1 MKNKLI
7 SFDKK
12 VFIKVVIGIVLA
24 AALAAIDQLTKW
36 LVVSNMQLHES
47 IHLIKFGDTQVLNLS
62 YYLNDGSAFSMFEGQ
77 TTMLI
82 VVTCAMMTAMLVAML
97 IGKVKRTSSILA
109 FSLVIGGGVGNLID
123 RVFNDGKV
131 IDFIDVRIIN
141 FAIFNF
147 ADICAVCGGIL
158 LCVLVLLD
166 EIRDRKAAKKAKAEG
181 NDAEAAPEQKNDEA
195 SAVSEK
201 PIEEKEAPAEEKNE
215 ESNENGND

>member
-36 LVVSNMQLHES
+36 LVVSNMELHES

-97 IGKVKRTSSILA
+97 IGKVKRTSYILA

-195 SAVSEK
+195 PAVSEK
-201 PIEEKEAPAEEKNE
+201 SSEEKEAPAEEKNE

>member
-24 AALAAIDQLTKW
+24 AVLAVIDQLTKW
-36 LVVSNMQLHES
+36 MVVSNMELHES

-82 VVTCAMMTAMLVAML
+82 VVTCVMMTAMLVAML
-97 IGKVKRTSSILA
+97 IGKVKRTPYILA

-123 RVFNDGKV
+123 RLFNDGQV
-131 IDFIDVRIIN
+131 VDFIDVRIIN

-147 ADICAVCGGIL
+147 ADICAVCGGIM
-158 LCVLVLLD
+158 LCVLVIID
-166 EIRDRKAAKKAKAEG
+166 EIQDRKTAKKAKAEG
-181 NDAEAAPEQKNDEA
+181 TDVETAPEQNAEEA
-195 SAVSEK
+195 PVVSEK
-201 PIEEKEAPAEEKNE
+201 LAEEKDAPAEEKKE
-215 ESNENGND
+215 EKDDNGND